1 MAKAE
6 ELKQRWMKVVAAE
19 LARKLQREGPT

>member
-6 ELKQRWMKVVAAE
+6 ELKQRWMKGVAAE